1 MEGRVPW
8 QDSFCSAKKCGERVT
23 LSNTTWGRPRWRV
36 EPYVSERQSQRPVAK
51 QQTGTADVVV
61 IDMADDRQVNVSF
74 AVVVRWKLGQ
84 SRA

>member
-1 MEGRVPW
+1 MKGCVPW
-8 QDSFCSAKKCGERVT
+8 QDGFCRAKKTGERMT
-23 LSNTTWGRPRWRV
+23 LSNTTRGRPRWRV
-36 EPYVSERQSQRPVAK
+36 EPHVSERQSQRPVAE